1 MKKLLVFLCAMS
13 LVFGVIGLASATYIS
28 EIELNDSFSEAQN
41 LDGYFS
47 LDADADIFL
56 STLAPHVSVNATNN
70 DTTDVDYYSFT
81 VSTATG
87 YTYFFDIDYGYNAG
101 DSDVY
106 NVDTTM
112 ALFDS
117 SGNALAFNDDS
128 YLADPG
134 SDHYRDSFILY
145 TFADPGIY
153 YIAVSNYQNFPLESG
168 GMDTEN
174 GLWEDGDYTLH
185 TSHTPEPATMLL
197 LGSGLVGLVSLGRK
211 KFFRK

>member
-47 LDADADIFL
+47 LDADADIFF
-56 STLAPHVSVNATNN
+56 STWAAHVSVNATNSA
-70 DTTDVDYYSFT
+70 TTDVDYYSFT
-81 VSTATG
+81 VSTVG
-87 YTYFFDIDYGYNAG
+87 IIYYFDIDYGYDVG
-101 DSDVY
+101 DS
-106 NVDTTM
+106 VDTTM
-112 ALFDS
+112 GLFDS

-185 TSHTPEPATMLL
+185 TSHTPEPATMFL